1 MELCCAPPVLTST
14 SCRSSSKSNCNS
26 QQAWH
31 ILEHHRISESPV
43 FTFVK
48 VRQWP
53 KVLDTY
59 SSGELSISLCQLL
72 DLWKKEAKWVK
83 TFSASFTSI
92 SNVFFYAPEMP
103 VVFWRFL
110 LQRKFGEAVVGGKL
124 RDANSDCGVVR
135 VGNLDLSTW
144 TQVISY
150 KRCIRG
156 VWEVCRVVA
165 GTLVAGQDVQIEA
178 LSSALKQFWK
188 YEQGSF

>member
-1 MELCCAPPVLTST
+1 MWTFGNKNHYPKAVLPSIFH
-14 SCRSSSKSNCNS
+14 RWNS
-26 QQAWH
+26 VAHLQFSLQLLAEAAQSQLQLTAAWH

-92 SNVFFYAPEMP
+92 SNVFFYAPQMP

-135 VGNLDLSTW
+135 VGNLDLSTEHRW
-144 TQVISY
+144 SAT
-150 KRCIRG
+150 
-156 VWEVCRVVA
+156 
-165 GTLVAGQDVQIEA
+165 TLH
-178 LSSALKQFWK
+178 
-188 YEQGSF
+188 